1 MTVNM
6 TTRPSMEERLKS
18 HYESLQRAIR
28 FTRTADTKAAP
39 VIALQIALLGVLATR
54 LERLLPIITQ
64 GQWDAE
70 RVVLIVVAAFYG
82 IATSW
87 SIAIAAWVYV
97 PRHGKAGG
105 SLIYFEDI
113 AAMGGRQF
121 KERAMGMTPEEIEEQ
136 LLDQIYLVSRI
147 ASDKM
152 RRVRCAFVASVPS
165 GILGI
170 ALLGWGSMQ
179 PPIG

>member
-1 MTVNM
+1 
-6 TTRPSMEERLKS
+6 MEERLKS

-54 LERLLPIITQ
+54 FERLLPIITQ

-87 SIAIAAWVYV
+87 SIAIAALVYV
-97 PRHGKAGG
+97 PVNRKAGG

-113 AAMGGRQF
+113 AAMGYRQF
-121 KERAMGMTPEEIEEQ
+121 KERAMGMTPEEIEGQ
-136 LLDQIYLVSRI
+136 LLDQIYRVSRI

-152 RRVRCAFVASVPS
+152 RRVRRAFALAGLS

>member
-1 MTVNM
+1 
-6 TTRPSMEERLKS
+6 MEERLKS

-39 VIALQIALLGVLATR
+39 VIALQIALLGALATR
-54 LERLLPIITQ
+54 LERLLPVITQ

-70 RVVLIVVAAFYG
+70 GIALIVVAG
-82 IATSW
+82 IY
-87 SIAIAAWVYV
+87 SISAIVSVAIAAWVYV
-97 PRHGKAGG
+97 PVNRKAGG

-113 AAMGGRQF
+113 AAMGCRQF
-121 KERAMGMTPEEIEEQ
+121 KERAMGMTPEEIEGQ
-136 LLDQIYLVSRI
+136 LLDQIYRVSRI

-152 RRVRCAFVASVPS
+152 RRVRCAFMASVPS

-170 ALLGWGSMQ
+170 ALLGWGSMR

>member
-1 MTVNM
+1 M
-6 TTRPSMEERLKS
+6 
-18 HYESLQRAIR
+18 
-28 FTRTADTKAAP
+28 
-39 VIALQIALLGVLATR
+39 
-54 LERLLPIITQ
+54 
-64 GQWDAE
+64 
-70 RVVLIVVAAFYG
+70 LIGVAAFYG
-82 IATSW
+82 IATIG

-97 PRHGKAGG
+97 PVNRKAGG

-113 AAMGGRQF
+113 AAMGCRKF
-121 KERAMGMTPEEIEEQ
+121 KERAMGMTPEEIEGQ
-136 LLDQIYLVSRI
+136 LLDQIYRVSKI

-152 RRVRCAFVASVPS
+152 RRVRCAFMASVPS

>member
-1 MTVNM
+1 MTVSM

-54 LERLLPIITQ
+54 LERLLPIMTQ

-82 IATSW
+82 IATIG

-97 PRHGKAGG
+97 PVNRKASG

-113 AAMGGRQF
+113 AAMGCRKF

-136 LLDQIYLVSRI
+136 LLYQIYLVSRI

-152 RRVRCAFVASVPS
+152 RRVHCAFMASVPS

-170 ALLGWGSMQ
+170 ALLGWGSMR

>member
-1 MTVNM
+1 
-6 TTRPSMEERLKS
+6 MEERLKS

-39 VIALQIALLGVLATR
+39 VIALQIALLGALATR
-54 LERLLPIITQ
+54 FERLLPVITQ

-70 RVVLIVVAAFYG
+70 GIALIVVAG
-82 IATSW
+82 IY
-87 SIAIAAWVYV
+87 SISAIVSVAIAAWVYV
-97 PRHGKAGG
+97 PVNRKAGG

-113 AAMGGRQF
+113 AAMDCRKF
-121 KERAMGMTPEEIEEQ
+121 KERAMGMTPEEIEGQ

-152 RRVRCAFVASVPS
+152 RRVHCAFMASVPS

-170 ALLGWGSMQ
+170 ALLGWGSMR

>member
-1 MTVNM
+1 
-6 TTRPSMEERLKS
+6 MEERLKS

-54 LERLLPIITQ
+54 FERLAPIITQ
-64 GQWDAE
+64 CQWDAE
-70 RVVLIVVAAFYG
+70 VVALVAVVILYSA
-82 IATSW
+82 ATIG
-87 SIAIAAWVYV
+87 SIAVAAWVYV
-97 PRHGKAGG
+97 PINRKAGG

-113 AAMGGRQF
+113 AAMGCQRF
-121 KERAMGMTPEEIEEQ
+121 KDRSIRMTPEEIEEQ
-136 LLDQIYLVSRI
+136 LLDQIYRVSGI

-152 RRVRCAFVASVPS
+152 RRVRRAFALSGFS

-170 ALLGWGSMQ
+170 ILLGWGSIQ
-179 PPIG
+179 PPIP

>member
-1 MTVNM
+1 
-6 TTRPSMEERLKS
+6 MEERLKS

-54 LERLLPIITQ
+54 FERLLPIITQ

-70 RVVLIVVAAFYG
+70 RVTLVVVVILYG
-82 IATSW
+82 IATIGSV
-87 SIAIAAWVYV
+87 AIAALVYV
-97 PRHGKAGG
+97 PANRKAGG

-113 AAMGGRQF
+113 AAMGCRKF

-136 LLDQIYLVSRI
+136 LLDQIYRVSRI
-147 ASDKM
+147 ASGKM

-165 GILGI
+165 GIFGI